1 MSDIILGT
9 ATRQNL
15 LALQHINTD
24 LGTTQNHLATGLAVS
39 SALDDAVKF
48 FQSQSL
54 SQRAGDLALRKD
66 AIDQGISSL
75 TAATNATQSAVTVLQ
90 QLQGILN
97 SAKTETATQR
107 ASATT
112 QFNTLAKQLDTLL
125 NDASYQGLN
134 LVNSTAS
141 SLSLQFSNSTASK
154 LTIAGQNLLYSNVVS
169 HAASIA
175 SAKSKFKVS
184 LAAQAL
190 AYTQA
195 ASKFNVSNNA
205 VSKLGFSTYSN
216 KTSKFDSGFQL
227 LQTAIGKIQ
236 AAAASIGGNV
246 TFLQTRLDFTSQYIV
261 TLQGGASKLT
271 VADVNQESTNLV
283 TLQTRQSLA
292 IQSLSIATQSEQAVL
307 RLFR

>member
-15 LALQHINTD
+15 LALQQINTN
-24 LGTTQNHLATGLAVS
+24 LGITQGHLATGLSVA

-54 SQRAGDLALRKD
+54 NERASDLALRKD

-75 TAATNATQSAVTVLQ
+75 TTAVNAAQSAVTVLQ
-90 QLQGILN
+90 QLQGVLN
-97 SAKTETATQR
+97 SAKTETAAQR
-107 ASATT
+107 KTAAV
-112 QFNTLAKQLDTLL
+112 QFSTLAQQFDTLL
-125 NDASYQGLN
+125 NDASYQGLD
-134 LVNSTAS
+134 LVNSSKS
-141 SLSLQFSNSTASK
+141 SLTVQFSNSTASK
-154 LTIAGQNLLYSNVVS
+154 LKIGGQNLLYSVIVT
-169 HAASIA
+169 AG
-175 SAKSKFKVS
+175 KVS
-184 LAAQAL
+184 KVSNAAKNLVTVGFSA
-190 AYTQA
+190 
-195 ASKFNVSNNA
+195 VSNN
-205 VSKLGFSTYSN
+205 
-216 KTSKFDSGFQL
+216 TSLFDNAFNA
-227 LQTAIGKIQ
+227 LQTAIGKVQ

>member
-15 LALQHINTD
+15 LALQNINTD
-24 LGTTQNHLATGLAVS
+24 LGKTQNHLATGLAVS
-39 SALDDAVKF
+39 SALDDAVKY

-54 SQRAGDLALRKD
+54 NERAGDLALRKD
-66 AIDQGISSL
+66 SIDQGISGL

-90 QLQGILN
+90 QLQGVLN
-97 SAKTETATQR
+97 SAKTETASQR
-107 ASATT
+107 ASSAK
-112 QFNTLAKQLDTLL
+112 QFSTLAQQLDTLL

-141 SLSLQFSNSTASK
+141 SLTLQFSNSTASK
-154 LTIAGQNLLYSNVVS
+154 LTIAGQNLLYSVIVT
-169 HAASIA
+169 AG
-175 SAKSKFKVS
+175 KVS
-184 LAAQAL
+184 
-190 AYTQA
+190 
-195 ASKFNVSNNA
+195 KVSNAAKNL
-205 VSKLGFSTYSN
+205 VTVGFSAVSN
-216 KTSKFDSGFQL
+216 KTSLFDTAFQS
-227 LQTAIGKIQ
+227 LQTAIGKVQ
-236 AAAASIGGNV
+236 AAAQSIGGNV

>member
-1 MSDIILGT
+1 MSDIVLGT

-15 LALQHINTD
+15 LSLQHINTD

-54 SQRAGDLALRKD
+54 TDRANDLAQRKD

-97 SAKTETATQR
+97 SAKTETASQR
-107 ASATT
+107 KSSATE
-112 QFNTLAKQLDTLL
+112 FNTLAQQLDTLL

-141 SLSLQFSNSTASK
+141 SLSLQFSASTASK
-154 LTIAGQNLLYSNVVS
+154 LTIAGQNLLYSKIVTAGHVS
-169 HAASIA
+169 
-175 SAKSKFKVS
+175 KVS
-184 LAAQAL
+184 NAAKNL
-190 AYTQA
+190 I
-195 ASKFNVSNNA
+195 SV
-205 VSKLGFSTYSN
+205 GFSAVCAN
-216 KTSKFDSGFQL
+216 TSKFDAAFQAL
-227 LQTAIGKIQ
+227 GTAISKVQ

-261 TLQGGASKLT
+261 TLQGGANKLT
-271 VADVNQESTNLV
+271 VADVNLESTNLV

>member
-1 MSDIILGT
+1 MSDIVLGT

-15 LALQHINTD
+15 LALQNINTD

-107 ASATT
+107 KSAAT

-134 LVNSTAS
+134 LVNSTSA

-154 LTIAGQNLLYSNVVS
+154 LTIAGQNLLYSAVVS
-169 HAASIA
+169 HVASITK
-175 SAKSKFKVS
+175 AKSKFKVS

-190 AYTQA
+190 AYTGT
-195 ASKFNVSNNA
+195 ASTFA
-205 VSKLGFSTYSN
+205 GTGGFSTYSN
-216 KTSKFDSGFQL
+216 KTSKFDAGFQL
-227 LQTAIGKIQ
+227 LQTAISKIQ

>member
-1 MSDIILGT
+1 MSDIVLGT

-15 LALQHINTD
+15 LALQNINTD

-54 SQRAGDLALRKD
+54 NERASDLALRKD
-66 AIDQGISSL
+66 SIDQGISSL
-75 TAATNATQSAVTVLQ
+75 TAATNATQSAVTIIQ
-90 QLQGILN
+90 QLQGVLN
-97 SAKTETATQR
+97 SAKTETTAQR
-107 ASATT
+107 KSAAT
-112 QFNTLAKQLDTLL
+112 QFNTLATQLDTLL

-134 LVNSTAS
+134 LVNSTKS

-154 LTIAGQNLLYSNVVS
+154 LTINGQNLLYSVIVS
-169 HAASIA
+169 KASKVSNA
-175 SAKSKFKVS
+175 AKSLV
-184 LAAQAL
+184 
-190 AYTQA
+190 T
-195 ASKFNVSNNA
+195 V
-205 VSKLGFSTYSN
+205 GFSAVSN
-216 KTSKFDSGFQL
+216 KTSLFDNAFQK
-227 LQTAIGKIQ
+227 LQNAIDTVQ

-271 VADVNQESTNLV
+271 VADVNLESTNLV

>member
-54 SQRAGDLALRKD
+54 TQRAGDLALRKD
-66 AIDQGISSL
+66 SIDQGISSL
-75 TAATNATQSAVTVLQ
+75 TAASNATQSAVTVLQ

-97 SAKTETATQR
+97 SAKTETASQR
-107 ASATT
+107 ASSAK
-112 QFNTLAKQLDTLL
+112 QFTTLAGQLDTLL

-134 LVNSTAS
+134 LVNSTTS
-141 SLSLQFSNSTASK
+141 SLTLQFSNSTASK
-154 LTIAGQNLLYSNVVS
+154 LTIAGQNLLYSKIVTGG
-169 HAASIA
+169 
-175 SAKSKFKVS
+175 KVS
-184 LAAQAL
+184 KISNAAKNL
-190 AYTQA
+190 VT
-195 ASKFNVSNNA
+195 V
-205 VSKLGFSTYSN
+205 GFSAVSN
-216 KTSKFDSGFQL
+216 KTSLFDNAFQS
-227 LQTAIGKIQ
+227 LQTAIGKVQ